1 MKLFDLHCD
10 TIYECCETGKHLRE
24 NDLHINYAAAHR
36 YQPYVQ
42 FFALFC
48 GARQP
53 YSPETRDCLL
63 DTPADERF
71 DRMLTTA
78 RREFAANA
86 DWLTFCRSAADIRA
100 AVEAGK
106 ATALLSIEGAEL
118 LPDRPDAL
126 DYVYDA
132 GVRLITLTWNYR
144 SRYGCSSAVDQNEG
158 LTEEGRRLV
167 RTLDEKGMLIDVS
180 HLSDRG
186 FQDVCEATDR
196 PFVATHSDSRVLCR
210 NSRNLTDEQKAE
222 MAKASDQLGA
232 LIVSADAS
240 VVDAATSEKAAHE
253 GKLSV
258 SFSVDKRYEGKSVW
272 MVHRKADGSLEA
284 TKAAVEGG
292 LASMTVDELSPFAVF
307 EQKAAIP
314 GDDGN
319 VPPSGSPGGEE
330 PSGDT
335 QVEPL
340 PGKALAS
347 TGDSAAAPAALAL
360 AIAAAV
366 AAMIAQTKL
375 RRRHDSLNR

>member
-24 NDLHINYAAAHR
+24 NDLHINYAAARR

-63 DTPADERF
+63 DTLADERF

-106 ATALLSIEGAEL
+106 AAALLSIEGAEL

-158 LTEEGRRLV
+158 LTELGKQLVRDCGEKGIIVDVRGNRPSVCCDAQRFAGSVPQLAQPDRRAVRRDCKPQGTGRRQPV
-167 RTLDEKGMLIDVS
+167 HAVPRAAERFG
-180 HLSDRG
+180 DR
-186 FQDVCEATDR
+186 
-196 PFVATHSDSRVLCR
+196 
-210 NSRNLTDEQKAE
+210 
-222 MAKASDQLGA
+222 
-232 LIVSADAS
+232 
-240 VVDAATSEKAAHE
+240 
-253 GKLSV
+253 
-258 SFSVDKRYEGKSVW
+258 
-272 MVHRKADGSLEA
+272 
-284 TKAAVEGG
+284 
-292 LASMTVDELSPFAVF
+292 
-307 EQKAAIP
+307 
-314 GDDGN
+314 
-319 VPPSGSPGGEE
+319 
-330 PSGDT
+330 
-335 QVEPL
+335 
-340 PGKALAS
+340 
-347 TGDSAAAPAALAL
+347 
-360 AIAAAV
+360 
-366 AAMIAQTKL
+366 
-375 RRRHDSLNR
+375 

>member
-24 NDLHINYAAAHR
+24 NDLHINYAAARR

-106 ATALLSIEGAEL
+106 AAALLSIEGAEL

-158 LTEEGRRLV
+158 LTELGKQLV
-167 RTLDEKGMLIDVS
+167 RDCGEKGIIVDVS

-186 FQDVCEATDR
+186 FRDVCEATDR

-210 NSRNLTDEQKAE
+210 NSRNLTDEQFTALVKCGGGAGLNLC
-222 MAKASDQLGA
+222 ADFIGLGRDIGACCAHIEHFLA
-232 LIVSADAS
+232 LGG
-240 VVDAATSEKAAHE
+240 EKSLFL
-253 GKLSV
+253 GTD
-258 SFSVDKRYEGKSVW
+258 F
-272 MVHRKADGSLEA
+272 DGI
-284 TKAAVEGG
+284 AAVPRG
-292 LASMTVDELSPFAVF
+292 LYGVQDMWKLYEALLERGHSEELVQDIFY
-307 EQKAAIP
+307 
-314 GDDGN
+314 GD
-319 VPPSGSPGGEE
+319 
-330 PSGDT
+330 
-335 QVEPL
+335 L
-340 PGKALAS
+340 
-347 TGDSAAAPAALAL
+347 
-360 AIAAAV
+360 
-366 AAMIAQTKL
+366 L
-375 RRRHDSLNR
+375 RILGRTA

>member
-1 MKLFDLHCD
+1 M
-10 TIYECCETGKHLRE
+10 
-24 NDLHINYAAAHR
+24 
-36 YQPYVQ
+36 Q

-106 ATALLSIEGAEL
+106 AAALLSIEGAEL

-158 LTEEGRRLV
+158 LTELGKQLV
-167 RTLDEKGMLIDVS
+167 RDCGEKGIIVDVS

-186 FQDVCEATDR
+186 FRDVCEATDR

-210 NSRNLTDEQKAE
+210 NSRNLTDEQFAE
-222 MAKASDQLGA
+222 IANRRGLVGVNLYTPFLVRQSDSVIDDAIDHIERFIGMYGEKVVALGC
-232 LIVSADAS
+232 D
-240 VVDAATSEKAAHE
+240 
-253 GKLSV
+253 
-258 SFSVDKRYEGKSVW
+258 F
-272 MVHRKADGSLEA
+272 DGCDTLPI
-284 TKAAVEGG
+284 GIDG
-292 LASMTVDELSPFAVF
+292 LADM
-307 EQKAAIP
+307 
-314 GDDGN
+314 
-319 VPPSGSPGGEE
+319 
-330 PSGDT
+330 
-335 QVEPL
+335 
-340 PGKALAS
+340 
-347 TGDSAAAPAALAL
+347 
-360 AIAAAV
+360 
-366 AAMIAQTKL
+366 
-375 RRRHDSLNR
+375 

>member
-71 DRMLTTA
+71 GRMLETA

-86 DWLTFCRSAADIRA
+86 DWLTFCRSAADIRT

-106 ATALLSIEGAEL
+106 AAALLSIEGAEL

-158 LTEEGRRLV
+158 LNELGKQLV
-167 RTLDEKGMLIDVS
+167 RDCGEKGIIVDVS

-186 FQDVCEATDR
+186 FGSVR
-196 PFVATHSDSRVLCR
+196 
-210 NSRNLTDEQKAE
+210 EQPTVRLLQRTAIR
-222 MAKASDQLGA
+222 GFC
-232 LIVSADAS
+232 
-240 VVDAATSEKAAHE
+240 AAT
-253 GKLSV
+253 
-258 SFSVDKRYEGKSVW
+258 R
-272 MVHRKADGSLEA
+272 A
-284 TKAAVEGG
+284 T
-292 LASMTVDELSPFAVF
+292 
-307 EQKAAIP
+307 
-314 GDDGN
+314 
-319 VPPSGSPGGEE
+319 
-330 PSGDT
+330 
-335 QVEPL
+335 
-340 PGKALAS
+340 
-347 TGDSAAAPAALAL
+347 
-360 AIAAAV
+360 
-366 AAMIAQTKL
+366 
-375 RRRHDSLNR
+375 

>member
-24 NDLHINYAAAHR
+24 NDLHINYAAARR

-106 ATALLSIEGAEL
+106 AAALLSIEGAEL

-158 LTEEGRRLV
+158 LTELGKQLV
-167 RTLDEKGMLIDVS
+167 RDCGEKGIIVDVS

-186 FQDVCEATDR
+186 FRDVCEATDR

-210 NSRNLTDEQKAE
+210 NSRNLTDEQFAE
-222 MAKASDQLGA
+222 IANRRGLVGVNLYTPFLVRQSDSV
-232 LIVSADAS
+232 IDDAIDHIEREIQQKFGIETTAHMDPIATDDES
-240 VVDAATSEKAAHE
+240 VNR
-253 GKLSV
+253 L
-258 SFSVDKRYEGKSVW
+258 R
-272 MVHRKADGSLEA
+272 
-284 TKAAVEGG
+284 
-292 LASMTVDELSPFAVF
+292 
-307 EQKAAIP
+307 EQ
-314 GDDGN
+314 
-319 VPPSGSPGGEE
+319 V
-330 PSGDT
+330 
-335 QVEPL
+335 
-340 PGKALAS
+340 
-347 TGDSAAAPAALAL
+347 AALAR
-360 AIAAAV
+360 AV
-366 AAMIAQTKL
+366 EPEMTIHDFRVTKGPQHTNLIFDVVVPHRCRL
-375 RRRHDSLNR
+375 RDEELCERLSGAVRALDERYFAVIQVDRAYVETR